1 MSCCYLCKR
10 VFNGILKS
18 LICKIDIT
26 EKVNTLKDVV
36 IFQLWKFK
44 IVESKPSFKFQKK
57 RITTTVCSEC
67 ACKPL
72 TLSRYN
78 LEVQEEEKPQYMEV
92 PVSHPFN

>member
-10 VFNGILKS
+10 MFNGILKS

-44 IVESKPSFKFQKK
+44 IVESKPSFKFQKR

>member
-1 MSCCYLCKR
+1 